1 MGVCKLCGAD
11 TELIDGK
18 CYRCLSLSV
27 YEEAKI
33 ESASEEEEAKFAES
47 LKGMAAMLVTK
58 TPLELMKERIAG
70 ITDSEAEEFKPDY
83 QIMYHRYRE
92 AIDSGA
98 YCTVLAW
105 NSAGKEVVDASRA
118 IAVCKA

>member
-58 TPLELMKERIAG
+58 TPLELMKE
-70 ITDSEAEEFKPDY
+70 EFKPDY

-98 YCTVLAW
+98 YCMVLA
-105 NSAGKEVVDASRA
+105 
-118 IAVCKA
+118 